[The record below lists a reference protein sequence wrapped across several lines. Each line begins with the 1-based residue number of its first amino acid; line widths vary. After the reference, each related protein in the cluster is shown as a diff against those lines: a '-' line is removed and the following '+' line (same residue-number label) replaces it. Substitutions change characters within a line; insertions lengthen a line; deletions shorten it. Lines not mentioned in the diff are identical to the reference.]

1 MEELIKALN
10 ELFDNA
16 LKVGIIEYPE
26 DPEHLYFKNDNDL
39 YRKVDELC
47 NQLLIDDK
55 RYCNWTNINA
65 LRNAGFRVFPGDK
78 DGFGWLVGCI
88 QRNGDRKLT
97 FTYG

>member
-16 LKVGIIEYPE
+16 LKVGIVEYPE
-26 DPEHLYFKNDNDL
+26 DPGYLYFKEDNDL
-39 YRKVDELC
+39 YKKVDKLC
-47 NQLLIDDK
+47 DQLLIDSSGH
-55 RYCNWTNINA
+55 CNWTNIST
-65 LRNAGFRVFPGDK
+65 LRNSGFKVFPGDQ
-78 DGFGWLVGCI
+78 DSFGWLVGCI

>member
-10 ELFDNA
+10 ELFNNA
-16 LKVGIIEYPE
+16 LKVGIVEYPE
-26 DPEHLYFKNDNDL
+26 DPGHLYFKEGGDL
-39 YRKVDELC
+39 YRKADKLC
-47 NQLLIDDK
+47 NELLINNGQ
-55 RYCNWTNINA
+55 CNWTNINI
-65 LRNAGFRVFPGDK
+65 LRNSGFRVFPGDK